1 MVNARPYTPM
11 LAQILAALALAIW
24 LYLLLGRGGFWLSSE
39 RDDGEPAPLRT
50 LPNKALS
57 NGVWP
62 KLAVVI
68 PARDEA
74 QGIGACI
81 GSLLQ
86 QDYPGDWS
94 IILVD
99 DGSSDGTADIARQT
113 AAAPPSPLAP
123 GREKEGERLD
133 VVAGAP
139 LPAGWTGKLWALAQ
153 GIEVAKRL
161 APAPEYFLLS
171 DADIVYAPDT
181 LTSLVARAKAGG
193 LVLTSLMVKLRCESL
208 AERALIPAFI
218 FFFEMLYPFAWINR
232 AQAAT
237 AGAAGG
243 CMLVHAGTLAQ
254 AGGIAAIRNAL
265 IDDCALAGILKA
277 HGPIWLGLTQRA
289 HSIRVYPGF
298 EDIRR
303 MVARS
308 AYAQLRYSPLI
319 LLGVLAGMGV
329 TYLAPPLIALLG
341 AGWARIAGLA
351 AWLLMAIAFQPTLRF
366 YRVSPL
372 WGIALPAIAFCYTL
386 FTLDSGLQYWRG
398 KGGLWKGRVQA
409 G

>member
-1 MVNARPYTPM
+1 MQ
-11 LAQILAALALAIW
+11 LLAALTLGIW

-39 RDDGEPAPLRT
+39 RDDATPAGSKKIQANVT
-50 LPNKALS
+50 
-57 NGVWP
+57 
-62 KLAVVI
+62 VVI

-74 QGIGACI
+74 EGIGACI
-81 GSLLQ
+81 GSLLR
-86 QDYPGDWS
+86 QDYAGDWS
-94 IILVD
+94 IVLVD
-99 DGSSDGTADIARQT
+99 DGSSDGTADIARKAAT
-113 AAAPPSPLAP
+113 ALGAEP
-123 GREKEGERLD
+123 RLH

-139 LPAGWTGKLWALAQ
+139 LPTGWTGKLWAVKQ
-153 GIEVAKRL
+153 GIDAALRL
-161 APAPEYFLLS
+161 APGTEYLLLS

-181 LTSLVARAKAGG
+181 LAALVGQARAGG

-232 AQAAT
+232 PDTGT

-243 CMLVHAGTLAQ
+243 CMLVRADTLGQ
-254 AGGIAAIRNAL
+254 AGGIERIRSAL
-265 IDDCALAGILKA
+265 IDDCALAGVLKVR
-277 HGPIWLGLTQRA
+277 GPIWLGLTERA
-289 HSIRVYPGF
+289 HSIRAYPDF

-319 LLGVLAGMGV
+319 LAGVLAGMGV
-329 TYLAPPLIALLG
+329 TYLAPPLLALFG
-341 AGWARIAGLA
+341 SGWPRIFGLA
-351 AWLLMAIAFQPTLRF
+351 AWLIMAVAFQPTLRF

-386 FTLDSGLQYWRG
+386 FTFDSARQYARG

-409 G
+409 GS

>member
-1 MVNARPYTPM
+1 M

-24 LYLLLGRGGFWLSSE
+24 LYLLLGRGGFWLSSQ
-39 RDDGEPAPLRT
+39 RDDGELAPVRDR
-50 LPNKALS
+50 
-57 NGVWP
+57 P

-81 GSLLQ
+81 RSLLQ
-86 QDYPGDWS
+86 QDFAGEW
-94 IILVD
+94 IVILVD
-99 DGSSDGTADIARQT
+99 DGSSDGTAAIARQAV
-113 AAAPPSPLAP
+113 AALPGQWRLNVVTGAPP
-123 GREKEGERLD
+123 
-133 VVAGAP
+133 
-139 LPAGWTGKLWALAQ
+139 PAGWTGKLWALKQ
-153 GIEVAKRL
+153 GIDMAGRVA
-161 APAPEYFLLS
+161 PETEYFLLS
-171 DADIVYAPDT
+171 DADIVYAPGT
-181 LTSLVARAKAGG
+181 LTALVARARAGG

-218 FFFEMLYPFAWINR
+218 FFFEMLYPFAWVNR
-232 AQAAT
+232 EEAAT

-243 CMLVHAGTLAQ
+243 CMLVRADALGQ

-265 IDDCALAGILKA
+265 IDDCALARKLKVR
-277 HGPIWLGLTQRA
+277 GPIWLGLTERA
-289 HSIRVYPGF
+289 HSIRPYPGF
-298 EDIRR
+298 EDIRH

-319 LLGVLAGMGV
+319 LAGVLAGMGV
-329 TYLAPPLIALLG
+329 TYLAPPLFALFG
-341 AGWARIAGLA
+341 TGWVRISGLA
-351 AWLLMAIAFQPTLRF
+351 AWVLMAIAFQPTLRF

-386 FTLDSGLQYWRG
+386 FTLDSALQFARG

>member
-1 MVNARPYTPM
+1 M
-11 LAQILAALALAIW
+11 LAQIAALALAIW

-39 RDDGEPAPLRT
+39 RDDGEPAPVRDR
-50 LPNKALS
+50 PR
-57 NGVWP
+57 
-62 KLAVVI
+62 LAVII

-81 GSLLQ
+81 RSLLE
-86 QDYPGDWS
+86 QDFAGEWT

-99 DGSSDGTADIARQT
+99 DGSSDGTATVARQAV
-113 AAAPPSPLAP
+113 AALAGQWRLNVVTGAPP
-123 GREKEGERLD
+123 
-133 VVAGAP
+133 
-139 LPAGWTGKLWALAQ
+139 PAGWTGKLWALKQ
-153 GIEVAKRL
+153 GIDMAGRV
-161 APAPEYFLLS
+161 APAAEYFLLS
-171 DADIVYAPDT
+171 DADIVYAPGT
-181 LTSLVARAKAGG
+181 LTALVARARAGG

-218 FFFEMLYPFAWINR
+218 FFFEMLYPFAWVNR
-232 AQAAT
+232 EEAAT
-237 AGAAGG
+237 AAAAGG
-243 CMLVHAGTLAQ
+243 CMLVRADALGQ

-265 IDDCALAGILKA
+265 IDDCALARKLKLR
-277 HGPIWLGLTQRA
+277 GPIWLGLTERA
-289 HSIRVYPGF
+289 ASIRPYPGF
-298 EDIRR
+298 EGIRR

-319 LLGVLAGMGV
+319 LAGVLAGMGV
-329 TYLAPPLIALLG
+329 TYLAPPLIALFG
-341 AGWARIAGLA
+341 DGWARILGLA

-386 FTLDSGLQYWRG
+386 FTLDSALQFARG

-409 G
+409 R

>member
-1 MVNARPYTPM
+1 VNGKAPDNPM
-11 LAQILAALALAIW
+11 TAQILAALALAIW

-39 RDDGEPAPLRT
+39 RDDGQPAPVE
-50 LPNKALS
+50 ALS
-57 NGVWP
+57 EKAWP

-86 QDYPGDWS
+86 QDYPGEWS

-99 DGSSDGTADIARQT
+99 DGSSDGTAAIARQT
-113 AAAPPSPLAP
+113 AATLAAPSLSLP
-123 GREKEGERLD
+123 REGELD
-133 VVAGAP
+133 VVAGRP

-153 GIEVAKRL
+153 GIETAGRM
-161 APAPEYFLLS
+161 APDYFLLS
-171 DADIVYAPDT
+171 DADIVYAPDV

-232 AQAAT
+232 PQAAT

-243 CMLVHAGTLAQ
+243 CMLVRADALAQ
-254 AGGIAAIRNAL
+254 AGGIDAIRNAL
-265 IDDCALAGILKA
+265 IDDCTLAGLLKA
-277 HGPIWLGLTQRA
+277 RGPIWLGLTQRA
-289 HSIRVYPGF
+289 HSIRSYPGF

-308 AYAQLRYSPLI
+308 AYAQLRYSALI

-329 TYLAPPLIALLG
+329 TYLAPPLIALFG
-341 AGWARIAGLA
+341 AGWARILGLA
-351 AWLLMAIAFQPTLRF
+351 AWLLMAVAFQPTLRF

-386 FTLDSGLQYWRG
+386 FTLDSALQFWRG
-398 KGGLWKGRVQA
+398 KGGLWKGRIQA

>member
-1 MVNARPYTPM
+1 M
-11 LAQILAALALAIW
+11 LALIATLALAIW

-39 RDDGEPAPLRT
+39 RDDGDFPAV
-50 LPNKALS
+50 ND
-57 NGVWP
+57 WP
-62 KLAVVI
+62 RLAVVI

-86 QDYPGDWS
+86 QDYPGEWT

-99 DGSSDGTADIARQT
+99 DGSTDGTAAIARQ
-113 AAAPPSPLAP
+113 AAAAQ
-123 GREKEGERLD
+123 GRLD
-133 VVAGAP
+133 VVTGRP
-139 LPAGWTGKLWALAQ
+139 LPAGWTGKLWAVSQ
-153 GIEVAKRL
+153 GIEVAGRA
-161 APAPEYFLLS
+161 APAPEHVLLS
-171 DADIVYAPDT
+171 DADIVYAPDA

-218 FFFEMLYPFAWINR
+218 FFFEMLYPFAWVNR
-232 AQAAT
+232 QEAAT
-237 AGAAGG
+237 AAAAGG
-243 CMLVHAGTLAQ
+243 CMLVRADALGQ
-254 AGGIAAIRNAL
+254 AGGIASISNAL
-265 IDDCALAGILKA
+265 IDDCALARQLKRR
-277 HGPIWLGLTQRA
+277 GPIWLGLTQRA
-289 HSIRVYPGF
+289 ASIRPYPRF

-319 LLGVLAGMGV
+319 LAGVLAGMGV
-329 TYLAPPLIALLG
+329 TYLAPPLVAAFG
-341 AGWARIAGLA
+341 TGWVRILGLA

-386 FTLDSGLQYWRG
+386 FTLDSAVQFWRG

>member
-1 MVNARPYTPM
+1 M

-24 LYLLLGRGGFWLSSE
+24 LYLLLGRGGFWLSSQ
-39 RDDGEPAPLRT
+39 RDDGTPVRLAD
-50 LPNKALS
+50 
-57 NGVWP
+57 WP
-62 KLAVVI
+62 RLAVVI

-74 QGIGACI
+74 DGIAACI
-81 GSLLQ
+81 GSLLR
-86 QDYPGDWS
+86 QDYGGEWS

-99 DGSSDGTADIARQT
+99 DGSTDGTADIARQT
-113 AAAPPSPLAP
+113 AAGLGA
-123 GREKEGERLD
+123 ERRL
-133 VVAGAP
+133 VVLPGAP
-139 LPAGWTGKLWALAQ
+139 LPAGWTGKLWAVAQ
-153 GIEVAKRL
+153 GIEQAGRL
-161 APAPEYFLLS
+161 SPDYFLLS
-171 DADIVYAPDT
+171 DADIVYAPDV
-181 LTSLVARAKAGG
+181 LCRLAARAQAGG

-232 AQAAT
+232 PQTVT

-243 CMLVHAGTLAQ
+243 CMLVRADALRR

-265 IDDCALAGILKA
+265 IDDCALAGVLKA
-277 HGPIWLGLTQRA
+277 QGPIWLGLTHEAR
-289 HSIRVYPGF
+289 SIRAYPGF
-298 EDIRR
+298 EDIRH

-319 LLGVLAGMGV
+319 LAGVLAGMGL
-329 TYLAPPLIALLG
+329 TYLAPPLLALLG
-341 AGWARIAGLA
+341 SGSARIMGLA
-351 AWLLMAIAFQPTLRF
+351 AWVLMAVAFQPTLRF

>member
-1 MVNARPYTPM
+1 M
-11 LAQILAALALAIW
+11 LALILAALALAIW
-24 LYLLLGRGGFWLSSE
+24 LYLLLGRGGFWLSAE
-39 RDDGEPAPLRT
+39 RDDGKLAPLE
-50 LPNKALS
+50 ALMKKP
-57 NGVWP
+57 WP
-62 KLAVVI
+62 RLAVVI

-86 QDYPGDWS
+86 QDYADEWS

-99 DGSSDGTADIARQT
+99 DGSSDGTAAIARKT
-113 AAAPPSPLAP
+113 AAAASPTLLGLR
-123 GREKEGERLD
+123 GRSEDLLE
-133 VVAGAP
+133 VVAGRP

-153 GIEVAKRL
+153 GIEVAGRM
-161 APAPEYFLLS
+161 APAPEYLLLS
-171 DADIVYAPDT
+171 DADIVYEPDV
-181 LTSLVARAKAGG
+181 LASLVAKAQAGG

-218 FFFEMLYPFAWINR
+218 FFFEMLYPFAWINTP
-232 AQAAT
+232 QAAT

-243 CMLVHAGTLAQ
+243 CMLVRTDALAQ
-254 AGGIAAIRNAL
+254 AGGIDAIRNAL
-265 IDDCALAGILKA
+265 IDDCALAGILKLR
-277 HGPIWLGLTQRA
+277 GPIWLGLTQRA
-289 HSIRVYPGF
+289 HSIRPYPGF

-319 LLGVLAGMGV
+319 LGGVLAGMGL
-329 TYLAPPLIALLG
+329 TYLAPPLLALFG
-341 AGWARIAGLA
+341 AGWARILGLA

-372 WGIALPAIAFCYTL
+372 WGIGLPAIAFCYTL
-386 FTLDSGLQYWRG
+386 FTLDSALQYWRG

>member
-1 MVNARPYTPM
+1 MVNGKAQYPM
-11 LAQILAALALAIW
+11 LAQILASLALAIW

-39 RDDGEPAPLRT
+39 RDDGEPAPVEAGS
-50 LPNKALS
+50 KKD
-57 NGVWP
+57 WP

-74 QGIGACI
+74 EGIGACI

-86 QDYPGDWS
+86 QDYAGELT
-94 IILVD
+94 IVLVD
-99 DGSSDGTADIARQT
+99 DGSSDGTAAIARQT
-113 AAAPPSPLAP
+113 AAALAAPSLSLP
-123 GREKEGERLD
+123 GSRREGALD

-153 GIEVAKRL
+153 GIETAGRL
-161 APAPEYFLLS
+161 TPAPEYFLLS
-171 DADIVYAPDT
+171 DADIVYAPGV
-181 LTSLVARAKAGG
+181 LTALVTRATAGG

-232 AQAAT
+232 SQAAT

-243 CMLVHAGTLAQ
+243 CMLVRNDTLAQ

-265 IDDCALAGILKA
+265 IDDCALAGTLKA
-277 HGPIWLGLTQRA
+277 RGPIWLGLTQRA
-289 HSIRVYPGF
+289 HSIRAYPDF

-308 AYAQLRYSPLI
+308 AYAQLRYSPL
-319 LLGVLAGMGV
+319 LLMGVIGGMGL
-329 TYLAPPLIALLG
+329 TYLAPPLFALFG
-341 AGWARIAGLA
+341 TGWAQLSGLA

-372 WGIALPAIAFCYTL
+372 WGIGLPAIAFCYTL
-386 FTLDSGLQYWRG
+386 FTLDSALQFWRG

-409 G
+409 RS

>member
-1 MVNARPYTPM
+1 M

-24 LYLLLGRGGFWLSSE
+24 LYLLLGRGGFWLSSQ
-39 RDDGEPAPLRT
+39 RDDGELAPVRDR
-50 LPNKALS
+50 
-57 NGVWP
+57 P

-81 GSLLQ
+81 RSLLQ
-86 QDYPGDWS
+86 QDFAGEW
-94 IILVD
+94 IAILVD
-99 DGSSDGTADIARQT
+99 DGSSDGTAAIARQAV
-113 AAAPPSPLAP
+113 AALPGQWRLNVVTGAPP
-123 GREKEGERLD
+123 
-133 VVAGAP
+133 
-139 LPAGWTGKLWALAQ
+139 PAGWTGKLWALKQ
-153 GIEVAKRL
+153 GIDMAGRVA
-161 APAPEYFLLS
+161 PETEYFLLS
-171 DADIVYAPDT
+171 DADIVYAPGT
-181 LTSLVARAKAGG
+181 LTALVARARAGG

-218 FFFEMLYPFAWINR
+218 FFFEMLYPFAWVNR
-232 AQAAT
+232 EEAAT

-243 CMLVHAGTLAQ
+243 CMLVRADALGQ

-265 IDDCALAGILKA
+265 IDDCALARKLKVR
-277 HGPIWLGLTQRA
+277 GPIWLGLTERA
-289 HSIRVYPGF
+289 HSIRPYPGF
-298 EDIRR
+298 EDIRH

-319 LLGVLAGMGV
+319 LAGVLAGMGV
-329 TYLAPPLIALLG
+329 TYLAPPLFALFG
-341 AGWARIAGLA
+341 TGWVRISGLA
-351 AWLLMAIAFQPTLRF
+351 AWVLMAIAFQPTLRF

-386 FTLDSGLQYWRG
+386 FTLDSALQFARG